1 QKHYNQGRKSKP
13 ISFQH
18 GLEDEKE
25 LTILKKTT
33 MKKIIAIVLVLSA
46 GNLAFAQGSV
56 MTKYF
61 EKFSGDEDFTKVSVS
76 SKMFSLF
83 TEMDANTDDQKEFLD
98 AISKLK
104 GLKAVVGENVE
115 ASESKKLFNS
125 AVADVDKEGYE
136 ELMTIT
142 DADENVKI
150 SIKESGGKISELIL
164 VAGGKSKFALL
175 SLYGEIDLK
184 KISKLASSMSIHGMQ
199 HLKKLD
205 DDYDDDDNE

>member
-1 QKHYNQGRKSKP
+1 
-13 ISFQH
+13 
-18 GLEDEKE
+18 
-25 LTILKKTT
+25 
-33 MKKIIAIVLVLSA
+33 MKKFIAVILVLGA
-46 GNLAFAQGSV
+46 GNFAFSQGTV

-61 EKFSGDEDFTKVSVS
+61 EKFSGNEDFTKVSVS

-115 ASESKKLFNS
+115 AAESQKLYNS
-125 AVADVDKEGYE
+125 VAADFDKEGYE

-142 DADENVKI
+142 DAEENVKI
-150 SIKESGGKISELIL
+150 SIKESDGKISELIL
-164 VAGGKSKFALL
+164 VAGGKSKFAIL

-199 HLKKLD
+199 HLKNLD
-205 DDYDDDDNE
+205 NDNDDIDNE

>member
-1 QKHYNQGRKSKP
+1 
-13 ISFQH
+13 
-18 GLEDEKE
+18 
-25 LTILKKTT
+25 
-33 MKKIIAIVLVLSA
+33 MKKLIAIVVILGA
-46 GNLAFAQGSV
+46 GNFAFGQGAV

-61 EKFSGDEDFTKVSVS
+61 EKYSNDEDFTKVSVS

-83 TEMDANTDDQKEFLD
+83 TELDANTEDEKEFLD

-115 ASESKKLFNS
+115 SSESKKLYNS
-125 AVADVDKEGYE
+125 AVADVDSEGYE

-142 DADENVKI
+142 DAEENVKI
-150 SIKESGGKISELIL
+150 SIKENGGKIEELIL

-184 KISKLASSMSIHGMQ
+184 KISKLASSMRVHGMQ
-199 HLKKLD
+199 HLRNLD
-205 DDYDDDDNE
+205 DDNDDDDDRN

>member
-1 QKHYNQGRKSKP
+1 
-13 ISFQH
+13 
-18 GLEDEKE
+18 
-25 LTILKKTT
+25 
-33 MKKIIAIVLVLSA
+33 MKKLIAIVLLLGT
-46 GNLAFAQGSV
+46 GNLAFSQGTV

-61 EKFSGDEDFTKVSVS
+61 EKFSGDENFTKVSVS

-104 GLKAVVGENVE
+104 GLKAVVGEDVE
-115 ASESKKLFNS
+115 ASESKRLFNS

-142 DADENVKI
+142 DAEENVKI

-205 DDYDDDDNE
+205 DDYDDNDNE